1 MARKKR
7 RWFLGIF
14 QPTESEADPE
24 IPILQGRKKRRWGT
38 EGMHVCLCALGV
50 GILKEIFRNMMVTV
64 TTGKKGLII
73 CMTGSTKKKSSPITR
88 TRRDQTLSVTQ
99 LALFQMYTRRQSSY
113 ITMFKRTP
121 LVWALCICTRCGI
134 KLVYIEDFHLS
145 MLLFLKTIL
154 SVVNS
159 LCYKESRTVNFII
172 VSQYREKG
180 IKLKYKMTY
189 QICLT
194 GTNSLWSIPHHN
206 FIGRQTIH
214 IYRSGSR
221 LLLFCL

>member
-1 MARKKR
+1 MVSWNISANWKWGWSRNSNFTRKKEEEVGDR
-7 RWFLGIF
+7 GYACVFVCTGCGY
-14 QPTESEADPE
+14 T
-24 IPILQGRKKRRWGT
+24 QGNIQKYDGDCDYGQKRPNNLYDRK
-38 EGMHVCLCALGV
+38 H
-50 GILKEIFRNMMVTV
+50 
-64 TTGKKGLII
+64 
-73 CMTGSTKKKSSPITR
+73 KKKSSPITR